1 MTCPLQEV
9 HLQLQLYY
17 FSKNWTQCCTAI
29 ITYQSFADRTG
40 ILYHITP
47 NLYIHVKNMKFS
59 CNVHG
64 INSVLVSVS
73 LCNTSRKVEWN
84 WTTRARSTWDCG
96 EATEVFACIWLLV
109 SLGLYGIFRHW
120 TDDTNKSLDIHLMCL
135 FTCSAIVQQNLYD
148 TIFHPLLSI
157 IIIMPILELFVM
169 LNFYGGKMAPP
180 ADRSM
185 CLPVLTVFDYRVPSS
200 GIHWKCTIITT
211 FHMKKVVKITGWNKL

>member
-1 MTCPLQEV
+1 MTRPLQEV
-9 HLQLQLYY
+9 HLQLQFYY

-47 NLYIHVKNMKFS
+47 NLYIHVKNMKFF

-96 EATEVFACIWLLV
+96 EATEFFACIWLLV

-135 FTCSAIVQQNLYD
+135 FTCSAIVQQNMTQYFTHYYSNYYYAHIWVVCHAECLRWCNGSSCWQIYVPARVD
-148 TIFHPLLSI
+148 CIWLQSALLWNT
-157 IIIMPILELFVM
+157 LEM
-169 LNFYGGKMAPP
+169 Y
-180 ADRSM
+180 
-185 CLPVLTVFDYRVPSS
+185 
-200 GIHWKCTIITT
+200 H
-211 FHMKKVVKITGWNKL
+211 